1 MLILSQDNIII
12 NHLIDNYGN
21 SQLFPL
27 RFLAFIII
35 LYLIV
40 IVIIIYF
47 EFFLRVIKNYK
58 SGYLNVSTK
67 NVAKRGDLDVR
78 TNTKLVMLSRK
89 VAPRMPVT
97 VPVRIENFTR
107 TTE

>member
-21 SQLFPL
+21 SKLFPL

-58 SGYLNVSTK
+58 SANLKIRAN

-78 TNTKLVMLSRK
+78 TKLIMHSRK

-97 VPVRIENFTR
+97 VPVRIGNFTHA
-107 TTE
+107 TK